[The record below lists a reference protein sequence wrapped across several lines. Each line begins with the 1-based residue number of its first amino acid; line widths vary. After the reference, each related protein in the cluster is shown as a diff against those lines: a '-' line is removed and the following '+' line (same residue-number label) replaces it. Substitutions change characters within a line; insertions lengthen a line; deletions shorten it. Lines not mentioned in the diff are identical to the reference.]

1 MKQKHII
8 MILIL
13 VIIILA
19 LVLGMLILKQG
30 SDDKTDTETN
40 RTESASVDETPDT
53 ISMELTEFD
62 REVTKT
68 VGDYT
73 LKAEKWRGTS
83 VGGFEVSLY
92 KNGQLMDR
100 SSYQSRAYFD
110 DGTGWKRSDWDDGE
124 EDSTLHKYPVANDVD
139 ISKVEVRLL

>member
-100 SSYQSRAYFD
+100 STYQSRAYFD
-110 DGTGWKRSDWDDGE
+110 DGTGWKWSDWDDGE